1 MTWSKSVSF
10 HSFISL
16 CHWAMSRSA
25 ELRCTWTTIN
35 DITWRSGRFSVQV
48 AFKMDALKLYGKR
61 FLVDVL
67 SQLESYNVRY
77 NQFDNTTF
85 CLDWFLGVLD
95 RFSPTNLEDKVI
107 IDRLIAQLQQVK
119 AIVVKLHNDIFMGY
133 CPQKIY
139 SQYRGWPSFDIPEE
153 QIELFLEY
161 NFSLPQISEILGV
174 SLSTVNRR
182 LKDYGLSVT
191 QTYSTISATELDKIT
206 QQLVSEF
213 PNCGYRRMTGFLWAR
228 GIHVQQI
235 RVRESMKRSDPEGV
249 LLRSLQLTPISRRV
263 YNVTCLLALWHLDG
277 HHKLIR
283 YVFNVYDKCYKLILY
298 VYIADLASHH
308 RNNKYLLFIM

>member
-1 MTWSKSVSF
+1 
-10 HSFISL
+10 
-16 CHWAMSRSA
+16 
-25 ELRCTWTTIN
+25 
-35 DITWRSGRFSVQV
+35 
-48 AFKMDALKLYGKR
+48 MDALKLYGKR
-61 FLVDVL
+61 FLGDVL

-85 CLDWFLGVLD
+85 RLDWFLGVLD
-95 RFSPTNLEDKVI
+95 RFSPTNLEVEDKVI

-119 AIVVKLHNDIFMGY
+119 AIVVKLDNDIFMGY

-139 SQYRGWPSFDIPEE
+139 SQYRGRPSFDITKE

-161 NFSLPQISEILGV
+161 NFLLPQISEILGV

-213 PNCGYRRMTGFLWAR
+213 SSCGYRRMTGFLRAR

-235 RVRESMKRSDPEGV
+235 CVRVDEK
-249 LLRSLQLTPISRRV
+249 I
-263 YNVTCLLALWHLDG
+263 
-277 HHKLIR
+277 
-283 YVFNVYDKCYKLILY
+283 
-298 VYIADLASHH
+298 
-308 RNNKYLLFIM
+308 

>member
-1 MTWSKSVSF
+1 
-10 HSFISL
+10 
-16 CHWAMSRSA
+16 
-25 ELRCTWTTIN
+25 
-35 DITWRSGRFSVQV
+35 
-48 AFKMDALKLYGKR
+48 MDALKLYGKR

-67 SQLESYNVRY
+67 SQLESYNVTY

-85 CLDWFLGVLD
+85 RLDWFLGVLD

-119 AIVVKLHNDIFMGY
+119 AIVVQLDNDFFMGY

-139 SQYRGWPSFDIPEE
+139 SQYRGRRSFDIHKER
-153 QIELFLEY
+153 IELFLEY

-213 PNCGYRRMTGFLWAR
+213 PNCGYRRMTDFLRAR

-235 RVRESMKRSDPEGV
+235 RVRESM
-249 LLRSLQLTPISRRV
+249 QFTPISRRV

-277 HHKLIR
+277 HQKLIR

>member
-1 MTWSKSVSF
+1 MSFFCLHRFALSTNPRITPAEISRYRLIPMSVLL
-10 HSFISL
+10 ISRQPMKL
-16 CHWAMSRSA
+16 QISWLLSR
-25 ELRCTWTTIN
+25 
-35 DITWRSGRFSVQV
+35 
-48 AFKMDALKLYGKR
+48 
-61 FLVDVL
+61 LVDVL
-67 SQLESYNVRY
+67 SQLVSYNVRY

-85 CLDWFLGVLD
+85 RLDWFLGVLD

-119 AIVVKLHNDIFMGY
+119 AIVVQLDNDILMGY

-139 SQYRGWPSFDIPEE
+139 SQYRGRPSFDIPKE
-153 QIELFLEY
+153 QIELFLEC

-213 PNCGYRRMTGFLWAR
+213 PNCGYRRMTGFLRAQ

-235 RVRESMKRSDPEGV
+235 RVRENCKRVDEKIWP
-249 LLRSLQLTPISRRV
+249 RKCF
-263 YNVTCLLALWHLDG
+263 VTFFTTHTN
-277 HHKLIR
+277 
-283 YVFNVYDKCYKLILY
+283 F
-298 VYIADLASHH
+298 
-308 RNNKYLLFIM
+308 

>member
-1 MTWSKSVSF
+1 
-10 HSFISL
+10 
-16 CHWAMSRSA
+16 
-25 ELRCTWTTIN
+25 
-35 DITWRSGRFSVQV
+35 
-48 AFKMDALKLYGKR
+48 MDALKLYGKR

-85 CLDWFLGVLD
+85 RLDWFLGVLD
-95 RFSPTNLEDKVI
+95 RFSTTNLEDKVI

-119 AIVVKLHNDIFMGY
+119 AIVVQLDNDIFMGY
-133 CPQKIY
+133 CPKKIY
-139 SQYRGWPSFDIPEE
+139 SQYRGRPSFDIPKE

-213 PNCGYRRMTGFLWAR
+213 PNCGYRRMTGFLRAR

-263 YNVTCLLALWHLDG
+263 YNVTCPLALWHLDG

-283 YVFNVYDKCYKLILY
+283 YCKFLMYMIPVSAIN
-298 VYIADLASHH
+298 
-308 RNNKYLLFIM
+308 

>member
-1 MTWSKSVSF
+1 MSLGYEPVSGIALYMNHYKRYSMTFQQISVK
-10 HSFISL
+10 
-16 CHWAMSRSA
+16 
-25 ELRCTWTTIN
+25 
-35 DITWRSGRFSVQV
+35 V

-85 CLDWFLGVLD
+85 RLDWFLGVLD
-95 RFSPTNLEDKVI
+95 RFFPTNLEDKVI

-119 AIVVKLHNDIFMGY
+119 AIVVQLDNDIFMGY

-139 SQYRGWPSFDIPEE
+139 SQYRGRRSFDIHKER
-153 QIELFLEY
+153 IELFLEY

-191 QTYSTISATELDKIT
+191 QIYSTISATELVAT
-206 QQLVSEF
+206 GEWLVSCE
-213 PNCGYRRMTGFLWAR
+213 
-228 GIHVQQI
+228 
-235 RVRESMKRSDPEGV
+235 PE
-249 LLRSLQLTPISRRV
+249 V
-263 YNVTCLLALWHLDG
+263 YM
-277 HHKLIR
+277 
-283 YVFNVYDKCYKLILY
+283 Y
-298 VYIADLASHH
+298 
-308 RNNKYLLFIM
+308 NKYV